1 MNTLI
6 PTECHSLEDFHIVF
20 LWKALGLEMV
30 SPKFHKELEFII
42 QNRNQPWKYRVYQIE
57 LLGLQSIR
65 DDPSGC
71 PHKEFVEDVN
81 WMSLWTKRKCNNYS
95 QTLKAVKR
103 FYS

>member
-1 MNTLI
+1 MSVII
-6 PTECHSLEDFHIVF
+6 PLDCRTLEDFHTVF

-30 SPKFHKELEFII
+30 SPKYHKELESIV
-42 QNRNQPWKYRVYQIE
+42 QKRDQSWKYRAYCIE
-57 LLGLQSIR
+57 LLGLQSAR

-95 QTLKAVKR
+95 QTLKVVKR